1 MSTATSSIPKEQ
13 ITAVILAGG
22 RGSRMGG
29 VDKGLVLLKGRPM
42 IEHVEERLRPQVGAL
57 LINANRNAE
66 RYAALGYRVV
76 PDVQDGFLGPLA
88 GMASG
93 LAAATTDYVVSAPCD
108 SPLLV
113 TDLVERL
120 ARALL
125 ENDADVAVAHD
136 GERTHPV
143 FLLLRRDLLEDL
155 NAFLESGGRKID
167 LWFARHRVA
176 MADFSDCPEAFIN
189 INDADERKS
198 IESRLRETA

>member
-1 MSTATSSIPKEQ
+1 
-13 ITAVILAGG
+13 
-22 RGSRMGG
+22 
-29 VDKGLVLLKGRPM
+29 
-42 IEHVEERLRPQVGAL
+42 L

-76 PDVQDGFLGPLA
+76 PDAQDGFLGPLA

-93 LAAATTDYVVSAPCD
+93 LAAATTDYIVSAPCD

-120 ARALL
+120 GGALL
-125 ENDADVAVAHD
+125 ENNADIAVAHD

-143 FLLLRRDLLEDL
+143 FLLLRRELLDDL
-155 NAFLESGGRKID
+155 NAFLASGGRKID
-167 LWFARHRVA
+167 LWFARHRLA
-176 MADFSDCPEAFIN
+176 MSNFSDCPEAFVN

-198 IESRLRETA
+198 IENLITETA